1 MKTVKPMSLGLLYRT
16 FEREHRFFFVVTVF
30 GYFSF
35 ERSGYLHAEAD
46 MWKEV
51 GETLGAEGILDEG
64 MPKPEREILVY
75 GNAYPHSGKPE
86 PVCKVRMQCA
96 SVDKTLYAIGDR
108 FWRAD
113 GVASDPIPFEN
124 MPLRWEN
131 AFGGDGFAA
140 NPRGKGFAA
149 IDERHPLPNLED
161 PRSLV
166 KRRGDRPEPVCFGGY
181 DPGWPQRTRFAGTYD
196 ERWLEELSP
205 GWPLDFDLHYYC
217 VAAPDQ
223 RLATIASD
231 EAFTIEGMHA
241 SKARL
246 EGRIPAVRARCFVR
260 RSRVETL
267 DELSL
272 ALDTVHLFP
281 NVERGV
287 VVFRGVTEVFED
299 DADDIEH
306 LLIAAED
313 VGTSRPASH
322 YARSLEER
330 LDPEHGALRSLRED
344 DLLPQRMASERPIE
358 VQGGGL
364 IAQRMRRRAELELER
379 VRAELEKQGIDPD
392 AHGVPR
398 ELPPPEPVP
407 SLAELPEYLDKQR
420 ARIEELR
427 KEADAQR
434 KAAEDR
440 ARELCRDAGV
450 DYDAA
455 VGKSDNSGPPAF
467 RAEAELQRIR
477 NQLELAENA
486 GVPLPHLEAQL
497 PELPERLRRVEQQ
510 LLEVYR
516 RFAHYQEPVPELSS
530 ETAQDRKQQLLE
542 AVRRGE
548 SLRDRDLTGADLRG
562 VQLAQANLQGALL
575 ESANLEG
582 ADLRGADLSDAVLTR
597 ANLEKAVLA
606 KASLR
611 GANLGSARLRGAVL
625 DDAQLDG
632 AVLMKA
638 DLSEAKLARAR
649 LNDADVTETVLNG
662 ADLSESVAPSLMF
675 RGTRLDGAKL
685 ARAIVNETLWLEVA
699 ADALD
704 MSGADLRGATFV
716 SVDLPRANL
725 GAAKLQNARFV
736 GGSKLR
742 DARLQGADLERACL
756 RECDLTNADLSG
768 ARLVQADLG
777 KCKADGASF
786 YRAEADGALFVRA
799 SLRGARMVSLR
810 AIQGLFGNADL
821 RDADLSGANLFRT
834 DLMRVRLSRK
844 TKIDDAL
851 IQQSRFRERARS
863 EGNAR
868 DEG

>member
-1 MKTVKPMSLGLLYRT
+1 L
-16 FEREHRFFFVVTVF
+16 
-30 GYFSF
+30 
-35 ERSGYLHAEAD
+35 
-46 MWKEV
+46 
-51 GETLGAEGILDEG
+51 
-64 MPKPEREILVY
+64 
-75 GNAYPHSGKPE
+75 
-86 PVCKVRMQCA
+86 
-96 SVDKTLYAIGDR
+96 
-108 FWRAD
+108 
-113 GVASDPIPFEN
+113 
-124 MPLRWEN
+124 
-131 AFGGDGFAA
+131 
-140 NPRGKGFAA
+140 
-149 IDERHPLPNLED
+149 
-161 PRSLV
+161 
-166 KRRGDRPEPVCFGGY
+166 GGY
-181 DPGWPQRTRFAGTYD
+181 EPGWPQRTRFAGTYD
-196 ERWLEELSP
+196 ERWLEELAP

-217 VAAPDQ
+217 VAAADQ
-223 RLATIASD
+223 RLATIAAD
-231 EAFTIEGMHA
+231 ESFVIEGMHA

-246 EGRIPAVRARCFVR
+246 EGHVPAIRARCFVR
-260 RSRVETL
+260 RSRVEAL
-267 DELSL
+267 DEVSL
-272 ALDTVHLFP
+272 GLDTIHLFP

-287 VVFRGVTEVFED
+287 VVFRGVTEVAED

-313 VGTSRPASH
+313 VATSRSASH
-322 YARSLEER
+322 YARALAER
-330 LDPEHGALRSLRED
+330 LDPEGGALRSLRED
-344 DLLPQRMASERPIE
+344 DLLPQRMESERPSE
-358 VQGGGL
+358 VGGAGL
-364 IAQRMRRRAELELER
+364 IAQRMRRRAELELQR
-379 VRAELEKQGIDPD
+379 VRSELEKQGIDPD

-407 SLAELPEYLDKQR
+407 SLAELPEYLDAQE

-434 KAAEDR
+434 KATEDR
-440 ARELCRDAGV
+440 ARELCRDAGI

-455 VGKSDNSGPPAF
+455 AGRSDNSGPPAF

-477 NQLELAENA
+477 EQLELAANA
-486 GVPLPHLEAQL
+486 GVPLPQLEAQL
-497 PELPERLRRVEQQ
+497 AELPDRLLRVEQQ

-516 RFAHYQEPVPELSS
+516 RFAHYQEPVRDLSCA
-530 ETAQDRKQQLLE
+530 EERKQQLLE

-562 VQLAQANLQGALL
+562 AKLARANLQGALL

-582 ADLRGADLSDAVLTR
+582 ADLTGADLSDAVLTR
-597 ANLEKAVLA
+597 ANLDQAVLT
-606 KASLR
+606 KANLSR
-611 GANLGSARLRGAVL
+611 ANLGSALLRAAAL
-625 DDAQLDG
+625 DDAHLEG

-638 DLSEAKLARAR
+638 DLSEATLARAR

-662 ADLSESVAPSLMF
+662 ADLTESVAPSLMF
-675 RGTRLDGAKL
+675 RGTRLDAAKL
-685 ARAIVNETLWLEVA
+685 TRAIVNETLWLEVA

-704 MSGADLRGATFV
+704 LSGADLNGATFV
-716 SVDLPRANL
+716 GADLPRANL
-725 GAAKLQNARFV
+725 SGAKLRNARFV

-742 DARLQGADLERACL
+742 EARLLGADLERACL

-834 DLMRVRLSRK
+834 DLMRVRLSRA

-851 IQQSRFRERARS
+851 IQQSRFRARS
-863 EGNAR
+863 ERSAR